1 MDFKASGSLNFQR
14 SSPFLLL
21 VPSLEHNSK
30 VIGESLDLIKYIDS
44 NFEGP
49 SLLPDDP
56 EKRKFAEELIAYS
69 DTFVPEVYG
78 SFKRDAQTLAGAQ
91 FDYLEKAL
99 HKFDDGP
106 FFLGH
111 EFSQVDIAYVPFI
124 ERFQI
129 FLKEVFNYDITSGRL
144 KLAKWIEEVN
154 KLGGYEET
162 KVFDP
167 KRLVEYYKN
176 RFLIYQ
182 YEEEEERSQKWKG
195 FLDNQEESSQ
205 PHASEKLDVR
215 TVDFEVRNQQ
225 QTFPVHVSQEEGDGS
240 VGGDPVS
247 DIKTE
252 SDFKRELPA
261 YLSAKSCQAYT
272 WAEIRASLSR
282 IDHLMSFRVKKT
294 PKTKVELSTGVH
306 NHLATIKEPEESEE
320 ENVEERSVNE
330 ESGDGTNT
338 SAEVGTAG
346 SGVSPELSFPW
357 KELEFLVRGGVPR
370 DLRGEFNGFL
380 TPKIRNNR
388 VAKAQLIFQVW
399 QAFVGVRARRLE
411 KYYLDML
418 DPESDTGDG
427 QENDESSLAEEKKR
441 RSKESV
447 HVPEK
452 LRKQIEKDL
461 PRTFPGHPA
470 LDEKGR
476 NSLRRLLIAYARHN
490 PDVGYCQA
498 MNFFAGP
505 AVVTTKD
512 AGDAIT
518 LFQSLTG
525 STFDSSQLVLTAC
538 MGFLNVTEDR
548 LLALREKHRP
558 AVLAVTQERSMGG
571 PVKKDP
577 KGLASKLY
585 SFKHDPES
593 FITETKPE
601 ERSGDKKTGNKI
613 SDSNSNS
620 TNLDEFLNSLNIDS
634 HVDSLPGVQEQVV
647 RLKVELCRTLEDKR
661 AATLRAEELET
672 ALMEMVKEDNRRQL
686 SARVL
691 MRVEQEQK
699 VTEDARIA
707 AEQDVAAQKYALHVL
722 QEKYEKA
729 MASVTQMEKRVVMAE
744 SMLEAT
750 LQYESGQ
757 VKALS
762 SPRSTRPDS
771 PQGVPTKRG
780 LLSFGLGW
788 RDRNKAKPSNLNE
801 TKPADEGPE
810 MSSTKT
816 EANGQQE

>member
-1 MDFKASGSLNFQR
+1 MLLS
-14 SSPFLLL
+14 FL
-21 VPSLEHNSK
+21 SK
-30 VIGESLDLIKYIDS
+30 RSLDVD
-44 NFEGP
+44 
-49 SLLPDDP
+49 
-56 EKRKFAEELIAYS
+56 A
-69 DTFVPEVYG
+69 
-78 SFKRDAQTLAGAQ
+78 RDAYGFTVRPQHLQ
-91 FDYLEKAL
+91 RY
-99 HKFDDGP
+99 
-106 FFLGH
+106 
-111 EFSQVDIAYVPFI
+111 Q
-124 ERFQI
+124 
-129 FLKEVFNYDITSGRL
+129 
-144 KLAKWIEEVN
+144 
-154 KLGGYEET
+154 
-162 KVFDP
+162 
-167 KRLVEYYKN
+167 EYAT
-176 RFLIYQ
+176 IYR
-182 YEEEEERSQKWKG
+182 EEEEERSEKWKG

-205 PHASEKLDVR
+205 PHASEQLDIR
-215 TVDFEVRNQQ
+215 TVDLEVKNQQ
-225 QTFPVHVSQEEGDGS
+225 QTVPVQASQEEGNDP
-240 VGGDPVS
+240 VGDNPVS
-247 DIKTE
+247 DIKRE
-252 SDFKRELPA
+252 SDLKRELLA
-261 YLSAKSCQAYT
+261 YPPKKSCHAYT
-272 WAEIRASLSR
+272 WSEIRASLSL

-294 PKTKVELSTGVH
+294 PKTKVKLSTDVH
-306 NHLATIKEPEESEE
+306 NHLATIKEQEELEE
-320 ENVEERSVNE
+320 ENGEERSVNE
-330 ESGDGTNT
+330 NLDDGINT
-338 SAEVGTAG
+338 SAELGSAD

-370 DLRGEFNGFL
+370 DLRGE
-380 TPKIRNNR
+380 
-388 VAKAQLIFQVW
+388 VW

-411 KYYLDML
+411 IYYLDLL

-427 QENDESSLAEEKKR
+427 QEHDGSSLAEENKR
-441 RSKESV
+441 PSKESI

-470 LDEKGR
+470 LDERGR

-498 MNFFAGP
+498 MNFFAGILLLMMPEENAFWALVGLIDEYFDGCYSQEMIESQVDQLVFEELVRERFPKLVNHLDYLGMQVAWISGPWFLSIFVNVLPWESVLRVWDVLLFEGNRVMIFRTALALMELYGP

-558 AVLAVTQERSMGG
+558 AVLAVSQERSKGG

-585 SFKHDPES
+585 SFKHDPDS
-593 FITETKPE
+593 FMKEMKPE
-601 ERSGDKKTGNKI
+601 ECSGDKKTDNKI

-620 TNLDEFLNSLNIDS
+620 ASMDEFLNSFNIDS
-634 HVDSLPGVQEQVV
+634 HVDSLPGLQEQVV
-647 RLKVELCRTLEDKR
+647 WLKVELCRTLEDKR

-686 SARVL
+686 SARVEQLEQEVADLRHTLNDKKEQEKAMLEVL

-707 AEQDVAAQKYALHVL
+707 AEQDVAAQKYAVHVL

-729 MASVTQMEKRVVMAE
+729 MASVAQMEKRVVMAE

-762 SPRSTRPDS
+762 SPRATKPDS
-771 PQGVPTKRG
+771 PQGAPAKRTG

-801 TKPADEGPE
+801 MKSADEGPE
-810 MSSTKT
+810 MSSTAT

>member
-1 MDFKASGSLNFQR
+1 MKNQPFDHPENPTFPKMTVKN
-14 SSPFLLL
+14 SPFF
-21 VPSLEHNSK
+21 P
-30 VIGESLDLIKYIDS
+30 
-44 NFEGP
+44 NFEP
-49 SLLPDDP
+49 
-56 EKRKFAEELIAYS
+56 
-69 DTFVPEVYG
+69 
-78 SFKRDAQTLAGAQ
+78 KRDAYGFTVRPQHLQ
-91 FDYLEKAL
+91 RY
-99 HKFDDGP
+99 
-106 FFLGH
+106 
-111 EFSQVDIAYVPFI
+111 
-124 ERFQI
+124 R
-129 FLKEVFNYDITSGRL
+129 
-144 KLAKWIEEVN
+144 
-154 KLGGYEET
+154 
-162 KVFDP
+162 
-167 KRLVEYYKN
+167 EYAT
-176 RFLIYQ
+176 IYR
-182 YEEEEERSQKWKG
+182 EEEEERSEKWKD
-195 FLDNQEESSQ
+195 FLDNQEKSSQ
-205 PHASEKLDVR
+205 PHASEKLDAQ
-215 TVDFEVRNQQ
+215 TVDFEVKNEQ
-225 QTFPVHVSQEEGDGS
+225 QTVPVHVSQEEGDGS
-240 VGGDPVS
+240 AGKNPVS

-252 SDFKRELPA
+252 SDLTRKLLA
-261 YLSAKSCQAYT
+261 YLPAKSCQAYT
-272 WAEIRASLSR
+272 WAEIRASLSL
-282 IDHLMSFRVKKT
+282 IDHVMSFRVKTT

-306 NHLATIKEPEESEE
+306 NHLATIKEREEPEE
-320 ENVEERSVNE
+320 ENGEESSDNE
-330 ESGDGTNT
+330 ELGDRTNT
-338 SAEVGTAG
+338 SAEVGTVG
-346 SGVSPELSFPW
+346 SGVTPELSFPW
-357 KELEFLVRGGVPR
+357 KELEFLVHGGVPR
-370 DLRGEFNGFL
+370 DLRGE
-380 TPKIRNNR
+380 
-388 VAKAQLIFQVW
+388 VW

-411 KYYLDML
+411 RYYFDLL

-427 QENDESSLAEEKKR
+427 QERDGSSLAEENKQ

-498 MNFFAGP
+498 MNFFAGILLLMMPEENAFWALVGLIDEYFGGCYSQEMIESQVDQLVFEELVRERFPKLVYHLEYLGMQVAWISGPWFLSIFVNVLPWESVLRVWDVLLFEGNRVMLFRTALALMELYGP

-558 AVLAVTQERSMGG
+558 AVLAVTQEKSTGG

-593 FITETKPE
+593 FLKETKPE
-601 ERSGDKKTGNKI
+601 EESGDKNTGNKI

-620 TNLDEFLNSLNIDS
+620 ASVDEFLNSLNIDS
-634 HVDSLPGVQEQVV
+634 HVDSLPGLQEQVV
-647 RLKVELCRTLEDKR
+647 WLKVELCRTLEDKR

-686 SARVL
+686 SARVEQLEQEVAELRLALNDKKEQEKAMLEVL

-707 AEQDVAAQKYALHVL
+707 AEHDVAAQKYAVHVL

-729 MASVTQMEKRVVMAE
+729 MASVADMEKRVVMAE

-762 SPRSTRPDS
+762 SPRATRPDS
-771 PQGVPTKRG
+771 PQGVPAKRTG

-788 RDRNKAKPSNLNE
+788 RDRNKAKPTNLSE
-801 TKPADEGPE
+801 TKSADEDQ
-810 MSSTKT
+810 K
-816 EANGQQE
+816 

>member
-1 MDFKASGSLNFQR
+1 MKNQPFDHPENPTFPKMTVKN
-14 SSPFLLL
+14 SPFF
-21 VPSLEHNSK
+21 P
-30 VIGESLDLIKYIDS
+30 
-44 NFEGP
+44 NFEP
-49 SLLPDDP
+49 
-56 EKRKFAEELIAYS
+56 
-69 DTFVPEVYG
+69 
-78 SFKRDAQTLAGAQ
+78 KRDAYGFTVRPQHLQ
-91 FDYLEKAL
+91 RY
-99 HKFDDGP
+99 
-106 FFLGH
+106 
-111 EFSQVDIAYVPFI
+111 
-124 ERFQI
+124 R
-129 FLKEVFNYDITSGRL
+129 
-144 KLAKWIEEVN
+144 
-154 KLGGYEET
+154 
-162 KVFDP
+162 
-167 KRLVEYYKN
+167 EYAT
-176 RFLIYQ
+176 IYR
-182 YEEEEERSQKWKG
+182 EEEEERSEKWKD
-195 FLDNQEESSQ
+195 FLDNQEKSSQ
-205 PHASEKLDVR
+205 PHASEKLDAQ
-215 TVDFEVRNQQ
+215 TVDFEVKNEQ
-225 QTFPVHVSQEEGDGS
+225 QTVPVHVSQEEGDGS
-240 VGGDPVS
+240 AGKNPVS

-252 SDFKRELPA
+252 SDLTRKLLA
-261 YLSAKSCQAYT
+261 YLPAKSCQAYT
-272 WAEIRASLSR
+272 WAEIRASLSL
-282 IDHLMSFRVKKT
+282 IDHLMSFRVKT
-294 PKTKVELSTGVH
+294 RPKTKVELSTGVH
-306 NHLATIKEPEESEE
+306 NHLATIKEREEPEE
-320 ENVEERSVNE
+320 ENGEESSDNE
-330 ESGDGTNT
+330 ELGDRTNT
-338 SAEVGTAG
+338 SAEVGTVG
-346 SGVSPELSFPW
+346 SGVTPELSFPW
-357 KELEFLVRGGVPR
+357 KELEFLVHGGVPR
-370 DLRGEFNGFL
+370 DLRGE
-380 TPKIRNNR
+380 
-388 VAKAQLIFQVW
+388 VW

-411 KYYLDML
+411 RYYFDLL

-427 QENDESSLAEEKKR
+427 QERDGSSLAEENKQ

-498 MNFFAGP
+498 MNFFAGILLLMMPEENAFWALVGLIDEYFGGCYSQEMIESQVDQLVFEELVRERFPKLVYHLEYLGMQVAWISGPWFLSIFVNVLPWESVLRVWDVLLFEGNRVMLFRTALALMELYGP

-558 AVLAVTQERSMGG
+558 AVLAVTQEKSTGG

-593 FITETKPE
+593 FLKETKPDE
-601 ERSGDKKTGNKI
+601 ESGDKNTGNKI

-620 TNLDEFLNSLNIDS
+620 ASVDEFLNSLNIDS
-634 HVDSLPGVQEQVV
+634 HVDSLPGLQEQVV
-647 RLKVELCRTLEDKR
+647 WLKVELCRTLEDKR

-686 SARVL
+686 SARVEQLEQEVAELRLALNDKKEQEKAMLEVL

-707 AEQDVAAQKYALHVL
+707 AEHDVAAQKYAVHVL

-729 MASVTQMEKRVVMAE
+729 MASVADMEKRVVMAE

-757 VKALS
+757 VKAPS
-762 SPRSTRPDS
+762 SPRKNCAKAIHWVSF
-771 PQGVPTKRG
+771 VPFRKWTLDVEK
-780 LLSFGLGW
+780 
-788 RDRNKAKPSNLNE
+788 
-801 TKPADEGPE
+801 
-810 MSSTKT
+810 
-816 EANGQQE
+816 

>member
-1 MDFKASGSLNFQR
+1 MKNQPFDHPENPTFPKMTVKN
-14 SSPFLLL
+14 SPFF
-21 VPSLEHNSK
+21 P
-30 VIGESLDLIKYIDS
+30 
-44 NFEGP
+44 NFEP
-49 SLLPDDP
+49 
-56 EKRKFAEELIAYS
+56 
-69 DTFVPEVYG
+69 
-78 SFKRDAQTLAGAQ
+78 KRDAYGFTVRPQHLQ
-91 FDYLEKAL
+91 RY
-99 HKFDDGP
+99 
-106 FFLGH
+106 
-111 EFSQVDIAYVPFI
+111 
-124 ERFQI
+124 R
-129 FLKEVFNYDITSGRL
+129 
-144 KLAKWIEEVN
+144 
-154 KLGGYEET
+154 
-162 KVFDP
+162 
-167 KRLVEYYKN
+167 EYAT
-176 RFLIYQ
+176 IYR
-182 YEEEEERSQKWKG
+182 EEEEERSEKWKD
-195 FLDNQEESSQ
+195 FLDNQEKSSQ
-205 PHASEKLDVR
+205 PHASEKLDAQ
-215 TVDFEVRNQQ
+215 TVDFEVKNEQ
-225 QTFPVHVSQEEGDGS
+225 QTVPVHVSQEEGDGS
-240 VGGDPVS
+240 AGKNPVS

-252 SDFKRELPA
+252 SDLTRKLLA
-261 YLSAKSCQAYT
+261 YLPAKSCQAYT
-272 WAEIRASLSR
+272 WAEIRASLSL
-282 IDHLMSFRVKKT
+282 IDHLMSFRVKTT
-294 PKTKVELSTGVH
+294 PKTKVEPSTGVH
-306 NHLATIKEPEESEE
+306 NHLATIKEREEPEE
-320 ENVEERSVNE
+320 ENGE
-330 ESGDGTNT
+330 ESSDNEKLGDRTNT
-338 SAEVGTAG
+338 SAEVGTVG
-346 SGVSPELSFPW
+346 SGVTPELSFPW
-357 KELEFLVRGGVPR
+357 KELEFLVHGGVPR
-370 DLRGEFNGFL
+370 DLRGE
-380 TPKIRNNR
+380 
-388 VAKAQLIFQVW
+388 VW

-411 KYYLDML
+411 RYYFDLL

-427 QENDESSLAEEKKR
+427 QERDGSSLAEENKQ

-498 MNFFAGP
+498 MNFFAGILLLMMPEENAFWALVGLIDEYFGGCYSQEMIESQVDQLVFEELVRERFPKLVYHLEYLGMQVAWISGPWFLSIFVNVLPWESVLRVWDVLLFEGNRVMLFRTALALMELYGP

-558 AVLAVTQERSMGG
+558 AVLAVTQEKSTGG

-593 FITETKPE
+593 FLKETKPE
-601 ERSGDKKTGNKI
+601 EESGDKNTGNKI
-613 SDSNSNS
+613 SESNSNS
-620 TNLDEFLNSLNIDS
+620 ASVDEFLNSLNIDS
-634 HVDSLPGVQEQVV
+634 HVDSLPGLQEQVV
-647 RLKVELCRTLEDKR
+647 WLKVELCRTLEDKR

-686 SARVL
+686 SARVEQLEQEVAELRLALNDKKEQEKAMLEVL

-707 AEQDVAAQKYALHVL
+707 AEHDVAAQKYAVHVL

-729 MASVTQMEKRVVMAE
+729 MASVADMEKRVVMAE

-757 VKALS
+757 VKAPS
-762 SPRSTRPDS
+762 SPRATRPDS
-771 PQGVPTKRG
+771 PQGVPAKRTG

-788 RDRNKAKPSNLNE
+788 RDRNKAKPTNLSE
-801 TKPADEGPE
+801 TKSADEDQ
-810 MSSTKT
+810 K
-816 EANGQQE
+816 

>member
-1 MDFKASGSLNFQR
+1 MTVK
-14 SSPFLLL
+14 
-21 VPSLEHNSK
+21 NSHFPP
-30 VIGESLDLIKYIDS
+30 
-44 NFEGP
+44 NFEP
-49 SLLPDDP
+49 
-56 EKRKFAEELIAYS
+56 
-69 DTFVPEVYG
+69 
-78 SFKRDAQTLAGAQ
+78 KRDAYGFTVRPQHLQ
-91 FDYLEKAL
+91 RY
-99 HKFDDGP
+99 
-106 FFLGH
+106 
-111 EFSQVDIAYVPFI
+111 Q
-124 ERFQI
+124 
-129 FLKEVFNYDITSGRL
+129 
-144 KLAKWIEEVN
+144 
-154 KLGGYEET
+154 
-162 KVFDP
+162 
-167 KRLVEYYKN
+167 EYAT
-176 RFLIYQ
+176 IYR
-182 YEEEEERSQKWKG
+182 EEEEERSEKWKG

-205 PHASEKLDVR
+205 PHASEQLDIR
-215 TVDFEVRNQQ
+215 TVDLEVKNQQ
-225 QTFPVHVSQEEGDGS
+225 QTVPVQASQEEGNDP
-240 VGGDPVS
+240 VGDNPVS
-247 DIKTE
+247 DIKRE
-252 SDFKRELPA
+252 SDLKRELLA
-261 YLSAKSCQAYT
+261 YPPKKSCHAYT
-272 WAEIRASLSR
+272 WSEIRASLSL

-294 PKTKVELSTGVH
+294 PKTKVKLSTDVH
-306 NHLATIKEPEESEE
+306 NHLATIKEQEELEE
-320 ENVEERSVNE
+320 ENGEERSVNE
-330 ESGDGTNT
+330 DLDDGINT
-338 SAEVGTAG
+338 SAELGSAD

-370 DLRGEFNGFL
+370 DLRGE
-380 TPKIRNNR
+380 
-388 VAKAQLIFQVW
+388 VW

-411 KYYLDML
+411 IYYLDLL

-427 QENDESSLAEEKKR
+427 QEHDGSSLAEENKR
-441 RSKESV
+441 PSKESI

-470 LDEKGR
+470 LDERGR

-498 MNFFAGP
+498 MNFFAGILLLMMPEENAFWALVGLIDEYFDGCYSQEMIESQVDQLVFEELVRERFPKLVNHLDYLGMQVAWISGPWFLSIFVNVLPWESVLRVWDVLLFEGNRVMIFRTALALMELYGP
-505 AVVTTKD
+505 AVVTTND

-558 AVLAVTQERSMGG
+558 AVLAVTQERSKGG

-585 SFKHDPES
+585 SFKHDPDS
-593 FITETKPE
+593 FMKETKPE
-601 ERSGDKKTGNKI
+601 ECSGDKKTDNKI

-620 TNLDEFLNSLNIDS
+620 ASMDEFLNSFNIDS
-634 HVDSLPGVQEQVV
+634 HVDSLPGLQEQVV
-647 RLKVELCRTLEDKR
+647 WLKVELCRTLEDKR

-686 SARVL
+686 SARVEQLEQEVADLRHTLNDKKEQERAMLEVL

-707 AEQDVAAQKYALHVL
+707 AEQDVAAQKYAVHVL

-729 MASVTQMEKRVVMAE
+729 MASVAQMEKRVVMAE

-762 SPRSTRPDS
+762 SPRATKPDS
-771 PQGVPTKRG
+771 PQGAPAKRTG

-801 TKPADEGPE
+801 MKSADEESE
-810 MSSTKT
+810 MSSTAT
-816 EANGQQE
+816 EANGQQG

>member
-1 MDFKASGSLNFQR
+1 MKNQPFDHPENPTFPKMTVKN
-14 SSPFLLL
+14 SPFF
-21 VPSLEHNSK
+21 P
-30 VIGESLDLIKYIDS
+30 
-44 NFEGP
+44 NFEP
-49 SLLPDDP
+49 
-56 EKRKFAEELIAYS
+56 
-69 DTFVPEVYG
+69 
-78 SFKRDAQTLAGAQ
+78 KRDAYGFTVRPQHLQ
-91 FDYLEKAL
+91 RY
-99 HKFDDGP
+99 
-106 FFLGH
+106 
-111 EFSQVDIAYVPFI
+111 
-124 ERFQI
+124 R
-129 FLKEVFNYDITSGRL
+129 
-144 KLAKWIEEVN
+144 
-154 KLGGYEET
+154 
-162 KVFDP
+162 
-167 KRLVEYYKN
+167 EYAT
-176 RFLIYQ
+176 IYR
-182 YEEEEERSQKWKG
+182 EEEEERSEKWKD
-195 FLDNQEESSQ
+195 FLDNQEKSSQ
-205 PHASEKLDVR
+205 PHASEKLDAQ
-215 TVDFEVRNQQ
+215 TVDFEVKNEQ
-225 QTFPVHVSQEEGDGS
+225 QTVPVHVSQEEGDGS
-240 VGGDPVS
+240 AGKNPVS

-252 SDFKRELPA
+252 SDLTRKLLA
-261 YLSAKSCQAYT
+261 YLPAKSCQAYT
-272 WAEIRASLSR
+272 WAEIRASLSL
-282 IDHLMSFRVKKT
+282 IDHLMSFRVKT
-294 PKTKVELSTGVH
+294 RPKTKVELSTGVH
-306 NHLATIKEPEESEE
+306 NHLATIKEREEPEE
-320 ENVEERSVNE
+320 ENGEESSDNE
-330 ESGDGTNT
+330 ELGDRTNT
-338 SAEVGTAG
+338 SAEVGTVG
-346 SGVSPELSFPW
+346 SGVTPELSFPW
-357 KELEFLVRGGVPR
+357 KELEFLVHGGVPR
-370 DLRGEFNGFL
+370 DLRGE
-380 TPKIRNNR
+380 
-388 VAKAQLIFQVW
+388 VW

-411 KYYLDML
+411 RYYFDLL

-427 QENDESSLAEEKKR
+427 QERDGSSLAEENKQ

-498 MNFFAGP
+498 MNFFAGILLLMMPEENAFWALVGLIDEYFGGCYSQEMIESQVDQLVFEELVRERFPKLVYHLEYLGMQVAWISGPWFLSIFVNVLPWESVLRVWDVLLFEGNRVMLFRTALALMELYGP

-558 AVLAVTQERSMGG
+558 AVLAVTQEKSTGG

-593 FITETKPE
+593 FLKETKPDE
-601 ERSGDKKTGNKI
+601 ESGDKNTGNKI

-620 TNLDEFLNSLNIDS
+620 ASVDEFLNSLNIDS
-634 HVDSLPGVQEQVV
+634 HVDSLPGLQEQVV
-647 RLKVELCRTLEDKR
+647 WLKVELCRTLEDKR

-686 SARVL
+686 SARVEQLEQEVAELRLALNDKKEQEKAMLEVL

-707 AEQDVAAQKYALHVL
+707 AEHDVAAQKYAVHVL

-729 MASVTQMEKRVVMAE
+729 MASVADMEKRVVMAE

-757 VKALS
+757 VKAPS
-762 SPRSTRPDS
+762 SPRATRPDS
-771 PQGVPTKRG
+771 PQGVPAKRTG

-788 RDRNKAKPSNLNE
+788 RDRNKAKPTNLSE
-801 TKPADEGPE
+801 TKSADEDQ
-810 MSSTKT
+810 K
-816 EANGQQE
+816 